1 MQIYANIHLHL
12 VYNNMKNAYIY
23 IYEVCI
29 FYSMYFIYIYI
40 YVCYPPSSIYAFKLF
55 GNIECQLADDQRDCG
70 QCDKRDSSNDYA
82 SYSYSFGL
90 LIDQMG
96 YGQ

>member
-1 MQIYANIHLHL
+1 MH
-12 VYNNMKNAYIY
+12 IY
-23 IYEVCI
+23 IYMRCVYFIVCI
-29 FYSMYFIYIYI
+29 LYIYM
-40 YVCYPPSSIYAFKLF
+40 YATPPSSIYAFKLF